1 MDWTFQSQSRN
12 SFCKETMGSPQI
24 EGYTIE
30 SEIGSGSAGV
40 VYLATQNK
48 GSRCAL
54 KVFNSMSSNP
64 GLMSDRIGQVFKA
77 GARDVIVPILAKEL
91 EARPA
96 WVAMELLVDEGE
108 DEDPVTAKTLQFS
121 FKRYLQN
128 DSTFPFLQNL
138 ASALAKLHSANVAHG
153 NLKPGNI
160 FLGQDGRPLLADFA
174 SGLMPGVHRPSFSDA
189 LLYSPPE
196 QLRSRDG
203 YEGEAGYRWDVYAF
217 GVLAYRLINGAFPRA
232 DKLFQWLC
240 PSPGENQRLDID
252 ADHEGIAAGLEQQY
266 EVLWPHEA
274 AHEKE
279 RAFRKVIDSCLELD
293 PRRRPFNMRE
303 VAQKFAVIEVESAQR
318 EERDRLKIL
327 KKEAERKCRGFS
339 NRFGTASVVALILS
353 LAWGGAQFLR
363 VEDAKS
369 KLFDY
374 RKSVEIQEKEWV
386 DQRNAMVQSEGEAI
400 FAKEIA
406 EKELAQE
413 KGIARDVIRSAQE
426 TNEKLFDWLLEE
438 GVDGLPVLEG
448 RTTRL
453 ESLIKEVGKQLEFV
467 SGSLELAPQARV
479 LKLRRAE
486 LGLAMGDLVKG
497 EAWLKE
503 VIGDPKLPSDLAAK
517 AQLRYLLLASK
528 LKPSGL
534 KENLSE
540 IEAEI
545 LNHHGGGGAAETQVK
560 AALSLVKARV
570 AESSGDNTAALASYY
585 ESLRA
590 FQDLE
595 KLHPANTN
603 IGFMIGRSYLSASVI
618 AEEERASENA
628 AKLRGEA
635 AAAFS
640 SLAKKEVNSTPETQ
654 YQIASAIASQ
664 ALSLWQQGDS
674 FGAEK
679 LAREGVTRL
688 IALRR
693 KMPGDARIAIDL
705 ATQQGIIATT
715 LRDEGKSI
723 EAQRLLMEGITVIRK
738 GGAQYPDN
746 FSARYLLASLKWQLS
761 GILGQQGDGDEATRL
776 GMEVHDELK
785 ALLGN
790 PTMERPRPSEV
801 RKSLAYLCGD
811 LGHASKLGKKRDEA
825 IGHFQEC
832 KQLWQELKRDEGNQ
846 LEIKEGYQWAVN
858 RLAEMGV
865 E

>member
-1 MDWTFQSQSRN
+1 
-12 SFCKETMGSPQI
+12 MGSPQI
-24 EGYTIE
+24 KGYTIE

-40 VYLATQNK
+40 VYLAIQNK
-48 GSRCAL
+48 GPRCAL

-64 GLMSDRIGQVFKA
+64 GLLSDRIGRVIKA
-77 GARDVIVPILAKEL
+77 GAQDVILPIIAQEL

-96 WVAMELLVDEGE
+96 WVAMELLADDGEEEG
-108 DEDPVTAKTLQFS
+108 PVTAKTLQSS

-128 DSTFPFLQNL
+128 DSTCPFLQAL

-160 FLGQDGRPLLADFA
+160 FLGQNGRPLLADFA
-174 SGLMPGVHRPSFSDA
+174 SGLMPGVHRLNYSDA

-217 GVLAYRLINGAFPRA
+217 GVLAYRLLNGAFPRA

-252 ADHEGIAAGLEQQY
+252 ADHEGIAAGLEQQDK
-266 EVLWPHEA
+266 VLWPHEA

-279 RAFRKVIDSCLELD
+279 RAFREVIDSCLELD

-303 VAQKFAVIEVESAQR
+303 VAQKFGVIEVESAQK
-318 EERDRLKIL
+318 EERDRLEIL
-327 KKEAERKCRGFS
+327 KKEAEQKCRGLS
-339 NRFGTASVVALILS
+339 NRFRTASVVALILS
-353 LAWGGAQFLR
+353 VAWGGVQFSR
-363 VEDAKS
+363 VEDTKS

-374 RKSVEIQEKEWV
+374 RKSVEVEEKEWA
-386 DQRNAMVQSEGEAI
+386 DQRNAVIQSKGEAI
-400 FAKEIA
+400 IAKEIV
-406 EKELAQE
+406 EKELAHE
-413 KGIARDVIRSAQE
+413 KSLARDAIRSAQE

-467 SGSLELAPQARV
+467 SGSPELAPQARV

-545 LNHHGGGGAAETQVK
+545 LNHYGGGGAAETQVK

-654 YQIASAIASQ
+654 YQIASAITSQ

-693 KMPGDARIAIDL
+693 KMPGDARVAIDL

-723 EAQRLLMEGITVIRK
+723 EAQRLLMEGITVIKK
-738 GGAQYPDN
+738 GVAQYPDN

-790 PTMERPRPSEV
+790 PKMERPRPSEV

-811 LGHASKLGKKRDEA
+811 LGHTSELGKKRDEA